1 MKLNHEKKII
11 TLLALISVI
20 TLVIILGIIWPTINY
35 IKKLEE
41 DTTSLRNYLEK
52 KYEHTKSIRTSKQQ
66 IEEISSAVNQ
76 YSNYMFFQGDELK
89 LITILENIAVANK
102 ITQKIDNSNLDKLS
116 GDTINISLTLNGDY
130 FNILKYLSTLE
141 KEKYYFNINHLQL
154 SSAVSPQNN
163 NPDATIMNLDIKLYA
178 NKH

>member
-1 MKLNHEKKII
+1 MKLNHEKRVI

-20 TLVIILGIIWPTINY
+20 TLVIIFGIIWPTINY
-35 IKKLEE
+35 IKNLEK

-76 YSNYMFFQGDELK
+76 YSDYMFFQGDELK
-89 LITILENIAVANK
+89 LITILENVATTNK
-102 ITQKIDNSNLDKLS
+102 ITQKIDNSNLDKFS

-130 FNILKYLSTLE
+130 LNILKYLSALE
-141 KEKYYFNINHLQL
+141 KEKYYFNIRHLQL
-154 SSAVSPQNN
+154 SSASSPQNN
-163 NPDATIMNLDIKLYA
+163 NPDATIMNLDLKLYA